1 MIHRYSF
8 HIFDFIL
15 RNFVLFF
22 WIFNGGNGEK
32 EDLQIV
38 GLKSEEK
45 MIGNV
50 RGNDQF

>member
-22 WIFNGGNGEK
+22 WIFNGGSGEK
-32 EDLQIV
+32 EDLQMV
-38 GLKSEEK
+38 GLKSGEK
-45 MIGNV
+45 MIEIILGS
-50 RGNDQF
+50 DQF